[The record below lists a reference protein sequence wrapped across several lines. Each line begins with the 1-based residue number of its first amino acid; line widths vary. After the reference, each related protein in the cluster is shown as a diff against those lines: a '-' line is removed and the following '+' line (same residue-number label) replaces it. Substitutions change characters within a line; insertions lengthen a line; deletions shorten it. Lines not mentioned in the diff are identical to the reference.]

1 MRFDVCHD
9 NKGILKGILG
19 LALSF
24 LETASAPAKR
34 GRRFRQAFCFQD
46 SDFDE

>member
-9 NKGILKGILG
+9 NKGILE

-34 GRRFRQAFCFQD
+34 GRRFRQAFCF
-46 SDFDE
+46 